1 MSNEEDRKELE
12 TLESP
17 ETQETEETLT
27 EEDEDKPNGLIQK
40 IPKKYLQIGAVVGV
54 TLIALLL
61 IVIITPSEEAPEV
74 VEIPEENIEEHPL
87 VAISQLMSIPTQ
99 TYEPN
104 KILIANTPSELME
117 DLIEFSKEDWKVINT
132 APARNGLTKTFQ
144 KNDTNIMVSPSIK
157 VYPDDQI
164 GRKEMFDTFEMYTKD
179 NDVIVSENS
188 KIGSGGFITNDS
200 QTLMYWFYFEPNIVA
215 TITMEQHKGGT
226 INDLKE
232 WAHRLN
238 KSIYRIVD

>member
-1 MSNEEDRKELE
+1 MINEEDRKELE

-87 VAISQLMSIPTQ
+87 VAISLLMSIPTQ

-164 GRKEMFDTFEMYTKD
+164 G
-179 NDVIVSENS
+179 
-188 KIGSGGFITNDS
+188 
-200 QTLMYWFYFEPNIVA
+200 
-215 TITMEQHKGGT
+215 
-226 INDLKE
+226 
-232 WAHRLN
+232 
-238 KSIYRIVD
+238 